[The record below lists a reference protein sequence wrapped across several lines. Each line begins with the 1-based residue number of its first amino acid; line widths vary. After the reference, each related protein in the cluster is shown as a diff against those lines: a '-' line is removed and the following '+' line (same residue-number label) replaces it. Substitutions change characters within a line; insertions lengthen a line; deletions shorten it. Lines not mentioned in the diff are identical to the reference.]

1 MTAAPVRETS
11 EPAQGPV
18 SRSTPEN
25 TPVQRR
31 RRFTE
36 LVLLI
41 IAWVIGIGANILV
54 DPELAMEQPGHV
66 YRTAAVLVIG
76 GLILHGVL
84 WLRARYADPYI
95 LPIVV
100 ALNGLGIAMIHRIDL
115 LMNSTAGTNQVLWT
129 GFGMVAATLV
139 LVFLRDHRRLRQF
152 TYISLLAS
160 AVLLILPL
168 LPGLGTEINGARIWI
183 SIGGRTFQPG
193 EIAKITLAVFFAGY
207 LSTNRDVILLA
218 GPKLGPVRLPRFRDL
233 APMFAA
239 WLVSI
244 GVLVFQ
250 RDLGTAILFFGL
262 FVAMLYLATG
272 RLSWIVLGLLFVAA
286 GGLVASQTF
295 GHVAARLDSWW
306 NAFNPAV
313 YDAPVGGSRQIVQG
327 IFGLASGGLFGQGLG
342 QGRPD
347 LVSFANSDM
356 IIAAFGEELG
366 LIGLA
371 AILLLFFLLISRGFR
386 AALGTPDAFG
396 KLLAGGLAAAMV
408 IQLFV
413 VIGGVTRVIPLTGLT
428 TPFMSAGGS
437 SLLSNWIIAS
447 LLLAISHSARRPVV
461 SGPASEEDIAEFEA
475 HEREEQ
481 ERAEMEESERAER
494 AERRRARQE
503 AARREREERKARERS
518 DDEATSAQRDSAP
531 DGPAQR
537 TTTQTSSEASAETQ
551 PVSRHE
557 PVASETT
564 REKGEQA

>member
-1 MTAAPVRETS
+1 MSAAPIRETPETS
-11 EPAQGPV
+11 QRPGQQGGT
-18 SRSTPEN
+18 SGAA
-25 TPVQRR
+25 PVQRR
-31 RRFTE
+31 RRVTE
-36 LVLLI
+36 LVLLVV
-41 IAWVIGIGANILV
+41 AWVIGIGANILV
-54 DPELAMEQPGHV
+54 DPQRAGEDPSHV
-66 YRTAAVLVIG
+66 YRTAGVLIVG
-76 GLILHGVL
+76 SLVLHAVL

-100 ALNGLGIAMIHRIDL
+100 TLNGLGIAMIHRIDL
-115 LMNSTAGTNQVLWT
+115 LMDSTAGTNQVLWT
-129 GFGMVAATLV
+129 AIGMFAAILV
-139 LVFLRDHRRLRQF
+139 LILLRDHRYLRRF

-160 AVLLILPL
+160 ALLLILPL

-183 SIGGRTFQPG
+183 SIGGRSFQPG
-193 EIAKITLAVFFAGY
+193 EIAKITLAIFFAGY

-218 GPKLGPVRLPRFRDL
+218 GPKIGPVRLPRFRDL

-286 GGLVASQTF
+286 GGVVASQTF
-295 GHVAARLDSWW
+295 GHVAARLDAWW
-306 NAFNPAV
+306 HAFDPAI

-356 IIAAFGEELG
+356 IITAFGEELG

-371 AILLLFFLLISRGFR
+371 AILMLFFLLISRGFR
-386 AALGTPDAFG
+386 ASLGTPDAFG
-396 KLLAGGLAAAMV
+396 KLLAGGLASIMV

-437 SLLSNWIIAS
+437 SLLSNWIIAA
-447 LLLAISHSARRPVV
+447 LLLAISHSARRPVLT
-461 SGPASEEDIAEFEA
+461 GPASEEDIAAFEA

-481 ERAEMEESERAER
+481 QRAEIQESERAER
-494 AERRRARQE
+494 AQRRRARQE
-503 AARREREERKARERS
+503 EARREREERRAREAEDR
-518 DDEATSAQRDSAP
+518 AAGSASSK
-531 DGPAQR
+531 
-537 TTTQTSSEASAETQ
+537 SSEGQRAHTAITDKQSK
-551 PVSRHE
+551 
-557 PVASETT
+557 
-564 REKGEQA
+564 EKGAQS